1 MKRARLG
8 ASGMAYRK
16 LGTTSQV
23 SACTFC
29 GWKNLSSTTVLK
41 AHRDHGQVIGTAYA
55 CAVCAAGAAGPR

>member
-29 GWKNLSSTTVLK
+29 GRKNLNSTTVLEV
-41 AHRDHGQVIGTAYA
+41 HGDHGQVIGTAYA
-55 CAVCAAGAAGPR
+55 CAVCAAGAAGSR